1 MTEID
6 GVELL
11 ELELFGDDRG
21 AFIETYRR
29 EWLEGAREMVQGN
42 LSRSRAGVLRG
53 LHFHRRQADY
63 WFVVDGLAFVA
74 LYDLRAGSPTED
86 VRFEVRLD
94 AGSPRGLLIPAGVAH
109 GFFAESD
116 VVLQY
121 LVDEVFDGSDEFGV
135 AWDDPDIGIA
145 WPSRTPMLSA
155 RDGSNPPLEGIERPR
170 HGSAID

>member
-11 ELELFGDDRG
+11 ELEVFGDDRG
-21 AFIETYRR
+21 AFIETYRG
-29 EWLEGAREMVQGN
+29 EWLKGAREMVQSN
-42 LSRSRAGVLRG
+42 LSRSKAGVLRG

-63 WFVVDGLAFVA
+63 WFVVEGRAFVV
-74 LYDLRAGSPTED
+74 LFDVRAGSPTED
-86 VRFEVRLD
+86 VAVELRLD
-94 AGSPRGLLIPAGVAH
+94 ADSPRGLLIPAGVAH

-135 AWDDPDIGIA
+135 AWDDPDVAIA
-145 WPSRTPMLSA
+145 WPSRTPILSA
-155 RDGSNPPLEGIERPR
+155 RDASNPPLEGLERPLY
-170 HGSAID
+170 GSTSP